1 MDRYIG
7 LDVHSSSCTLAVVGP
22 SGKRL
27 GSQVVETNAGALI
40 EVLRGIPKQRHMC
53 MEEGTLSEWLHEVL
67 EPHVEELVVTGIGK
81 KSRGPKS
88 DKKDAFGLAEQ
99 LRIGSIETRVYK
111 GRGQFGRLGNLA
123 RAYGFLVGDTVRVK
137 NRLRSVLRS
146 RGVGYGAGRSVY
158 SKRDRDQWLGE
169 LPEATRALA
178 AQLYEEHDA
187 LVALREKAEKTM
199 LAAAKKHREWHV
211 LGTCPGLGPIRVAEL
226 LPVVVTPYRFRS
238 RSGFWAYCG
247 LGIVMRSS
255 SDWVRTQT
263 GEWVKMPVREPAGRR
278 HETEPGEADDR
289 TSDRIDYAG
298 ALAHGREV
306 RPDEVGSDEVDR
318 ARNDERGVKRCD
330 QKDGSDEPRA
340 NRLQGKA
347 SIGILGWAWWPESP
361 GIGYAPLESR
371 TKRWA
376 TEPQIEGWFPLPSG
390 ERHGCDGLSDCDAEP
405 ASAPT
410 LSRRTG
416 NSKQAD
422 ACGKNMGRRRVVVV
436 CLDLWPHRR

>member
-7 LDVHSSSCTLAVVGP
+7 LDVHSTSCTLAVVGP

-67 EPHVEELVVTGIGK
+67 EPHVEELVVTGVGK

-88 DKKDAFGLAEQ
+88 DKLDAFGLAEQ

-111 GRGQFGRLGNLA
+111 GRGRFGRLGNLA

-158 SKRDRDQWLGE
+158 SKRDREQWLDA
-169 LPEATRALA
+169 LPEATGALA

-187 LVALREKAEKTM
+187 LVALRERAEKTM
-199 LAAAKKHREWHV
+199 LAEAKKHREWHV
-211 LGTCPGLGPIRVAEL
+211 LRTCPGLGPIRVAEL

-263 GEWVKMPVREPAGRR
+263 GEWAKVQVQQTRGLNRNFNHTLKRIFKGAATTVIGR
-278 HETEPGEADDR
+278 ADDGPLYR
-289 TSDRIDYAG
+289 HYESLLDGGTKPN
-298 ALAHGREV
+298 LAKLTI
-306 RPDEVGSDEVDR
+306 
-318 ARNDERGVKRCD
+318 AR
-330 QKDGSDEPRA
+330 QI
-340 NRLQGKA
+340 A
-347 SIGILGWAWWPESP
+347 SIMLALW
-361 GIGYAPLESR
+361 R
-371 TKRWA
+371 T
-376 TEPQIEGWFPLPSG
+376 G
-390 ERHGCDGLSDCDAEP
+390 ERYD
-405 ASAPT
+405 PT
-410 LSRRTG
+410 RLEAT
-416 NSKQAD
+416 K
-422 ACGKNMGRRRVVVV
+422 
-436 CLDLWPHRR
+436 